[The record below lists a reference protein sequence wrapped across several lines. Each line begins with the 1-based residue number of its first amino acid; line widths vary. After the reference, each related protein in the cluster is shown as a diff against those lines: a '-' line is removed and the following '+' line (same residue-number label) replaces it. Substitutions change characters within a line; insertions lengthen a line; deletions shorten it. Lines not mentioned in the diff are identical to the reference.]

1 MRCLGEASQ
10 MMDNDFHFCFDIS
23 CGRGLSLR
31 ALALRVGTHQRNSCS
46 QQPVDIPVLSCS
58 ITRTVLVRYLYV
70 KSVAVLAAAYEI
82 TLQAGKGVHS
92 KLGYY
97 EAHLAEEQR

>member
-31 ALALRVGTHQRNSCS
+31 ALALRLGTHQRNSCS
-46 QQPVDIPVLSCS
+46 QQPVDIPALSCS
-58 ITRTVLVRYLYV
+58 IIRTVLVRYLYV
-70 KSVAVLAAAYEI
+70 KSVAVLAAANEL
-82 TLQAGKGVHS
+82 TLHAGTGVHS
-92 KLGYY
+92 TLRYY
-97 EAHLAEEQR
+97 KSHI